1 MTELSL
7 FPLQLPALLVS
18 ASAAVVGVQGALHLW
33 LTFRGASFAPRD
45 AELEARMKAVSP
57 RITRQT
63 TLWRAGLGF
72 HASHSLGAML
82 FALVYAQLVWV
93 EPAPLWQLPLLQAL
107 GLVYLLAM
115 GVLARLFWFRVPQQ
129 GLLLALLFYV
139 SALWLHWA

>member
-1 MTELSL
+1 MTELPLSA
-7 FPLQLPALLVS
+7 LQLPALLVS
-18 ASAAVVGVQGALHLW
+18 ASAAIVGLLGALHLW
-33 LTFRGASFAPRD
+33 LTFRSASFAPRD
-45 AELEARMKAVSP
+45 AELEARMKVVSP

-82 FALVYAQLVWV
+82 FGLVYAQLVWA